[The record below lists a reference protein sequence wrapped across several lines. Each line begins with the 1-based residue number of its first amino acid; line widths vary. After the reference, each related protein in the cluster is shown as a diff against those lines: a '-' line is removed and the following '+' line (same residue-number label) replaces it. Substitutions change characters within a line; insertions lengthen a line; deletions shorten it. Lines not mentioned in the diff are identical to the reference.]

1 MIKAKIECLKIP
13 SIVNVKRKIIN
24 LIIFSIVKLKKVKF
38 KLDEKYCPNKSF
50 LEKIVAKLSDSFKNV
65 QRKEEK
71 DKIKKKKK
79 IINNLIG
86 KNNTIIELPL
96 SYFDDDL
103 KDIMKYL
110 EFCKGK
116 YYRIVHISNLKILS
130 INIIYL

>member
-1 MIKAKIECLKIP
+1 MIKAKIEWLKIP

-24 LIIFSIVKLKKVKF
+24 LIIFSIVKLKKDKF
-38 KLDEKYCPNKSF
+38 KFDEKYCPNKSF

-116 YYRIVHISNLKILS
+116 YYRIVHIS
-130 INIIYL
+130 

>member
-1 MIKAKIECLKIP
+1 MIKAKIEWLKIP

-24 LIIFSIVKLKKVKF
+24 LIIFSIVKLKKDKF

-116 YYRIVHISNLKILS
+116 YNRIVCISKEALKYSL
-130 INIIYL
+130 

>member
-1 MIKAKIECLKIP
+1 MKNIVQIKVFSRKLLQSLVIP
-13 SIVNVKRKIIN
+13 SKMFKEN
-24 LIIFSIVKLKKVKF
+24 KKKT
-38 KLDEKYCPNKSF
+38 KS
-50 LEKIVAKLSDSFKNV
+50 
-65 QRKEEK
+65 
-71 DKIKKKKK
+71 KKKKK

-130 INIIYL
+130 IPDFQ